1 MAKCGVGSSIA
12 IHYPAT
18 MNRIDRMLATILLLQ
33 SRRVIKAEDIAAHFE
48 ISLRTVY
55 RDMAALSEAGV
66 PIVAEAGVGY
76 GLLKGY
82 SMPPVMFTAEE
93 AGALFL
99 GGELVEHLTDPSLQA
114 QVRSALLKIRSVLP
128 HNQQDHLD
136 RLKQATTLLIAPRQ
150 ANARPQAVLTQIQNA
165 LAQRRVIGL
174 GYRASGCEETT
185 RREVEPLGLIYYS
198 DRWHLIAYCRLRRDY
213 RDFRTDR
220 ITELTVR
227 NAIFQPHASFSVREY
242 VRSWCDK
249 TQGVEVKVKF
259 TLRTAERARRSW
271 FAGLV
276 EEKRTKDGVIM
287 SFPVGALEWI
297 TGWLL
302 SFGTEVEVIA
312 PADLRTLLTE
322 YASKLVQHHATGKL
336 SATKLSSPAE
346 SLLT

>member
-1 MAKCGVGSSIA
+1 
-12 IHYPAT
+12 

-55 RDMAALSEAGV
+55 RDVAALGEAGV

-82 SMPPVMFTAEE
+82 SIPPVMFTAEE
-93 AGALFL
+93 ASALFL
-99 GGELVEHLTDPSLQA
+99 GGELVEQLTDPSLQA

-128 HNQQDHLD
+128 QNQRDHLD
-136 RLKQATTLLIAPRQ
+136 RLKQATALFIAPPK
-150 ANARPQAVLTQIQNA
+150 AKAESQAVLTQIQGA
-165 LAQRRVIGL
+165 LVQQRIL
-174 GYRASGCEETT
+174 TLDYRASGREEVT
-185 RREVEPLGLIYYS
+185 RREVEPLGLVYYS
-198 DRWHLIAYCRLRRDY
+198 DHWHLIAFCRLRRDY

-220 ITELTVR
+220 IIQLSVSGR
-227 NAIFQPHASFSVREY
+227 AFQPHTGFSVRDY
-242 VRSWCDK
+242 VESWCDK

-259 TLRTAERARRSW
+259 SLRAAERARRSW
-271 FAGLV
+271 FAGLIS
-276 EEKRTKDGVIM
+276 EKRTKDGVVM
-287 SFPVGALEWI
+287 TFPVGALEWI

-312 PADLRTLLTE
+312 PGELRELLAEQAAMIAKHHSNRKLELTE
-322 YASKLVQHHATGKL
+322 ISRV
-336 SATKLSSPAE
+336 AE